1 MIKPYDL
8 LNGILNDIENWLK
21 EGVNENAL
29 AKEYFI
35 SNIYLR
41 KLFKFAFGLP
51 IGSYI
56 RSRKLSSS
64 IEGLL
69 YTNRTIQ
76 DIAIDYGLDYEQS
89 YIRAFR
95 RGFGLT
101 PGELRKNGKIIKI
114 TPPLQLFDSNKL
126 ADGLLFGP
134 DIVMIPRFHVVG
146 KRHKLPLRDVLGL
159 ASGIAKKFYNN
170 DRQKISNAVNPDTL
184 IILCREAGIDADY
197 GWFMPSIQA
206 KTTDKLPEGFD
217 SDTFPSSLCA
227 KFRFIG
233 TDDNEINTVVADGM
247 FKAIADFM
255 DNEEQKYFLERKKV
269 TIDRFVSSAFKG
281 LFSQREW
288 FTPVVEKNKSG
299 VYKNPDKI
307 VKTYKQEIPALRFI
321 GKKYPV
327 ENKNSIEVFDKI
339 LGNMDNWHWNHMFN
353 VIEKQYNTDLRTLY
367 EGSDSFVSLMRKNEG
382 VVSEYWLGIFMPRGT
397 DVPAGYEVIDFP
409 ESKLGI
415 CRVYG
420 KRNSIIHYDT
430 YCRKKLAEDG
440 IEYQENE
447 KWFFQRFNWHGF
459 FEEDKFGKR
468 LLDYCYFL

>member
-1 MIKPYDL
+1 VIKPYDL
-8 LNGILNDIENWLK
+8 LNAVLHDIEDGLK

-51 IGSYI
+51 IGTYI

-64 IEGLL
+64 IEDLL
-69 YTNRTIQ
+69 YTDRNIQ
-76 DIAIDYGLDYEQS
+76 DIAMDYGLDYEQS

-95 RGFGLT
+95 REFGLT
-101 PGELRKNGKIIKI
+101 PGELRKSGQIIKI

-134 DIVMIPRFHVVG
+134 EIVMIPQFHVAG
-146 KRHKLPLRDVLGL
+146 KRHKLPLRDVLGS
-159 ASGIAKKFYNN
+159 ASCMAKQFCDH
-170 DRQKISNAVNPDTL
+170 DRLKIPNAVNPDVL

-197 GWFMPSIQA
+197 GWFMPSIQV
-206 KTTDKLPEGFD
+206 KTTDSIPEGFD
-217 SDTFPSSLCA
+217 CDTFPSSLCA

-233 TDDNEINTVVADGM
+233 SSDNEIDTVVSDGM

-269 TIDRFVSSAFKG
+269 TIDRFVSSAFEG

-288 FTPVVEKNKSG
+288 YTPVVKKTKSD
-299 VYKNPDKI
+299 VFRNPDKI
-307 VKTYKQEIPALRFI
+307 VRTFKQDIPALRFI
-321 GKKYPV
+321 GKRYSSKH
-327 ENKNSIEVFDKI
+327 ENSEEVFDEI
-339 LGNMDNWHWNHMFN
+339 LESMDNWCYNHTFDA
-353 VIEKQYNTDLRTLY
+353 IEKQSDTDLGKLY
-367 EGSDSFVSLMRKNEG
+367 ESGDSFVGLIRKKEG
-382 VVSEYWLGIFMPRGT
+382 AVFEYWLGIFMPRET
-397 DVPAGYEVIDFP
+397 DVPAEYEMIDFP
-409 ESKLGI
+409 ESELGI

-420 KRNSIIHYDT
+420 KRNAIIHYDAD
-430 YCRKKLAEDG
+430 CRKKLAEEG
-440 IEYQENE
+440 IECQENE
-447 KWFFQRFNWHGF
+447 KWFYQRFNWRGF

-468 LLDYCYFL
+468 LLDYCYYL

>member
-1 MIKPYDL
+1 MVKPYDL
-8 LNGILNDIENWLK
+8 LNGVLNDIENWIK

-41 KLFKFAFGLP
+41 KLFKFALGLP

-64 IEGLL
+64 IEDLL
-69 YTNRTIQ
+69 NTNRNIQ
-76 DIAIDYGLDYEQS
+76 DIAIDYDLDYEQS

-95 RGFGLT
+95 REFGLT
-101 PGELRKNGKIIKI
+101 PGELRKTGRIIKI

-134 DIVMIPRFHVVG
+134 EIVMIPQFHVAG
-146 KRHKLPLRDVLGL
+146 KRHKLPLRDVLSL
-159 ASGIAKKFYNN
+159 ASCMAKQFYNH
-170 DRQKISNAVNPDTL
+170 DRIKIPGAENPDTL
-184 IILCREAGIDADY
+184 LILCREAGIDADY
-197 GWFMPSIQA
+197 GWFMPSIQV
-206 KTTDKLPEGFD
+206 KTTDNIPEGFEC
-217 SDTFPSSLCA
+217 DTFPSSLCA

-233 TDDNEINTVVADGM
+233 TGDNEINTVVADGM
-247 FKAIADFM
+247 FKAIAEFM

-269 TIDRFVSSAFKG
+269 TIDRFVSSAFEG

-288 FTPVVEKNKSG
+288 YTPVVEKTKSG

-307 VKTYKQEIPALRFI
+307 VKTFKQDIQALRFI

-327 ENKNSIEVFDKI
+327 VNKNPKEVFDKI
-339 LGNMDNWHWNHMFN
+339 LENLDNWRWNHMFSA
-353 VIEKQYNTDLRTLY
+353 IEKQSNTDLKTLY
-367 EGSDSFVSLMRKNEG
+367 EGGDSFVGLIRKKEG
-382 VVSEYWLGIFMPRGT
+382 MVSEYWLGIFMPPGT
-397 DVPAGYEVIDFP
+397 DVPAGYQMIDFP
-409 ESKLGI
+409 KSELCI

-420 KRNSIIHYDT
+420 KRNSIIHYDA
-430 YCRKKLAEDG
+430 YCRKKLAEEG
-440 IEYQENE
+440 IEGQENE
-447 KWFFQRFNWHGF
+447 KWFYQRFNWRGF